1 MENKEN
7 QQNQSHTQRSSSA
20 TEKNWYDRSYKWT
33 LILPALLLLFSV
45 IYLVNFYNQNHDII
59 YKDVTLTGG
68 TTVTVFDSSI
78 NPDKLEADL
87 KLQFPDLITRSISD
101 IRTGKQE
108 GFFVETKAEPAVIKS
123 ALEKYLNYKLTSDNS
138 STEFSGASLSSGFYQ
153 QLRNGILGA
162 FLLMGWVVFIIFA
175 ESRKIKGIS
184 TILSFLG
191 FSILLPGISFIS
203 ALSFVGI
210 IAGLIYGLTHKNK
223 NKNDY
228 LLIGITEILALMIF
242 FLYPALWIIVPIG
255 AILAALYIIYSIPS
269 FAVIL
274 CALADIIMTITVV
287 NILHIQLSTAGIVA
301 FLMLIGYSVDTDILL
316 TTRLLKDKEGHV
328 NKRIFGAF
336 KTGMTMTL
344 AAIASVAV
352 SLIIIYN
359 FSDALRQIF
368 SIILIGLLFDII
380 NTWVT
385 NGSILKWYM
394 EVKHIA

>member
-1 MENKEN
+1 MENNQN
-7 QQNQSHTQRSSSA
+7 QQHLHQQHSSNA
-20 TEKNWYDRSYKWT
+20 AEKNWYDKSYKWT
-33 LILPALLLLFSV
+33 LIIPAILLLFSV

-68 TTVTVFDSSI
+68 TTVTIFDPSV
-78 NPDKLEADL
+78 NLDKLEADL
-87 KLQFPDLITRSISD
+87 KTQFPDLISRSISD

-108 GFFVETKAEPAVIKS
+108 GFFVETKAEPEVIKS

-138 STEFSGASLSSGFYQ
+138 SIEFSGASLSSGFYQ

-162 FLLMGWVVFIIFA
+162 FLLMGWVVFFIFA

-191 FSILLPGISFIS
+191 FSIILPGISTIS
-203 ALSFVGI
+203 TLSFTGI
-210 IAGLIYGLTHKNK
+210 VAGLIYGLTNK
-223 NKNDY
+223 KKSKNDY
-228 LLIGITEILALMIF
+228 LLLGITEILALIIF
-242 FLYPALWIIVPIG
+242 FLYPVVWIVAPIG
-255 AILAALYIIYSIPS
+255 IILIVLYIIYSIPS

-274 CALADIIMTITVV
+274 CAFADIIMTITMV
-287 NILHIQLSTAGIVA
+287 NLLHIQLSTAGIVA

-344 AAIASVAV
+344 AAIASVVV
-352 SLIIIYN
+352 SLIIIFN

-385 NGSILKWYM
+385 NSSILKWYM
-394 EVKHIA
+394 EVKHIE